1 MVATVCFAHGMESGP
16 CGRKITALASV
27 ARDRGWAVESP
38 DYRFTREPQARLA
51 HLLQLGLPA
60 GRELVLVGSSMGGYV
75 SAMACERLQPAGLL
89 LMAPAVYLP
98 GYPGEPRL
106 TAPHCAIVHGWRDEL
121 IPPANAWRLAEGHR
135 AELHLLDDD
144 HGLAASLPVIEQI
157 LARLLDACAA
167 EPAG

>member
-16 CGRKITALASV
+16 WGRKITALAAI
-27 ARDRGWAVESP
+27 ARARGWAAESP
-38 DYRFTREPQARLA
+38 DYRFTRDPQARIA

-75 SAMACERLQPAGLL
+75 CAMACERLAPAGLL

-106 TAPHCAIVHGWRDEL
+106 TARHCAVIHGWRDEL
-121 IPPANAWRLAEGHR
+121 IPPAHAWRLAEAQR

-144 HGLAASLPVIEQI
+144 HGLAASLPLIEQVFD
-157 LARLLDACAA
+157 RLLAACEADA
-167 EPAG
+167 